1 MRFFTGLTRFPIFI
15 CLGALSLCANAAEIT
30 VVGYNVYNYL
40 PMKRT
45 VDGKYGYAPKPEA
58 EIDSL
63 IKVIAELKPDILGVS
78 EMGGKTEL
86 ADLQSRLAKVGVD
99 LPHTEW
105 VQGVDKDRHVALL
118 SRFPIIERNSVT
130 DIPIAINGQAEAMQ
144 RGILDATVQVK
155 ENFPLR
161 LVGAHLKSRRIVP
174 EFDQA
179 ALRALESLEL
189 RKHIDAILKNQP
201 ETKLLVYGDFN
212 DTKNEPP
219 IKTLLS
225 KKSGPATLEMIE
237 LSDEFGEKWTHYWKT
252 ADEYSRIDYMF
263 ASKALLPHLLVDKS
277 FIPRIPNLLDA
288 SDHRP
293 LVLKI
298 QIPD

>member
-1 MRFFTGLTRFPIFI
+1 MRFFTGLNRLAIFI
-15 CLGALSLCANAAEIT
+15 FFGALSLSANAAEIT

-58 EIDSL
+58 EIDAL
-63 IKVIAELKPDILGVS
+63 IKVIEEIKPDLLGVS

-86 ADLQSRLAKVGVD
+86 ADFQSRLAKVGVD

-105 VQGVDKDRHVALL
+105 VQGADKDRHVALL

-144 RGILDATVQVK
+144 RGILDATVQVNK
-155 ENFPLR
+155 TFPLR
-161 LVGAHLKSRRIVP
+161 LVGAHFKSRRIVP

-179 ALRALESLEL
+179 ALRTLESLEL
-189 RKHIDAILKNQP
+189 RKHLDTILKNQP

-225 KKSGPATLEMIE
+225 KKSGSATLEMID

-263 ASKALLPHLLVDKS
+263 ASKALLPYLRVDKS
-277 FIPRIPNLLDA
+277 FIPRIPNMLDA